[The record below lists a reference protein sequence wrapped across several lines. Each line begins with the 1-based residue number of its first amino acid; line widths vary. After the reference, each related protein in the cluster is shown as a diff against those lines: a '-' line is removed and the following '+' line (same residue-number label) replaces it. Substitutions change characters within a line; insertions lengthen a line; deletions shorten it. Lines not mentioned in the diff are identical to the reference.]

1 MKTIVKRANTEN
13 RCGSGL
19 RKASRMWE
27 GCTGEKTKTN
37 MVHAN
42 KTSDTPQAV
51 SPDNICR
58 NEITFITA

>member
-1 MKTIVKRANTEN
+1 
-13 RCGSGL
+13 
-19 RKASRMWE
+19 
-27 GCTGEKTKTN
+27 